1 MLIVGGF
8 LVITTQKKKNQFFI
22 ESKNNEIN
30 LIKEFNNKQIEII
43 DKEREQI
50 GAMLH
55 DDLGQ
60 SLTLLWFQIEKL
72 YNANRSDTVSEK
84 LFEAVKDSYYV
95 CTKKCKNTSRLL
107 LPSMLINFGLISG
120 LKQLISEMEEITQIK
135 IKFICLENINFNGFV
150 NNNIYRI
157 FQELFNNTLKHGHA
171 NNIYIKVGVIAE
183 YVEFLYTDDGKGK
196 EFNLLNH
203 HGLGTMTIKHRLS
216 AVGAKLID
224 RNTDSNGF
232 IINFILPYE
241 KN

>member
-1 MLIVGGF
+1 MTILILIAYSFTILVLIVGGF

-95 CTKKCKNTSRLL
+95 CTKNAKIPLDCSCRL
-107 LPSMLINFGLISG
+107 
-120 LKQLISEMEEITQIK
+120 
-135 IKFICLENINFNGFV
+135 C
-150 NNNIYRI
+150 
-157 FQELFNNTLKHGHA
+157 
-171 NNIYIKVGVIAE
+171 
-183 YVEFLYTDDGKGK
+183 
-196 EFNLLNH
+196 
-203 HGLGTMTIKHRLS
+203 
-216 AVGAKLID
+216 
-224 RNTDSNGF
+224 
-232 IINFILPYE
+232 
-241 KN
+241 